1 MWMVRAG
8 KGGEK
13 VDEFLQDGV
22 VAFNEPDV
30 GKVPPGMTKDALL
43 KIYAVHHSGQ
53 KPGTRASWA
62 SQLLRLVTEVKVGD
76 DVVTFDR
83 DRRLYIVGKVSGD
96 YRFVST
102 PGKTSQARPVT
113 WSSEVPRESLSVAA
127 RNSLGSILTVFRVS
141 AEAAAE
147 LLAAARPL
155 GSAPVA
161 SPPRPVP
168 AVAEQDGYAQIS
180 ADVEERANE
189 LIEDLID
196 ELDWEDVQDL
206 VAGVLRAMGYRTT
219 VAPRGPDR
227 GIDIFASRDGLG
239 LEEPRIFV
247 EVKHR
252 TAMMGSKEVRA
263 FLGGR
268 RKGDRCLYV
277 STGGFTKDANY
288 EAERSE
294 IPLQLVTLSKL
305 RELVVDY
312 YDKLD
317 PEARALVPLRRVYL
331 PVPRENK

>member
-22 VAFNEPDV
+22 VAFNEPNV
-30 GKVPPGMTKDALL
+30 GELPPGITKETLLAL
-43 KIYAVHHSGQ
+43 YAEHHAGQ
-53 KPGTRASWA
+53 KAGSRASWA

-83 DRRLYIVGKVSGD
+83 DRRLYFVGKVSGD
-96 YRFVST
+96 YRFVGT
-102 PGKTSQARPVT
+102 PGKTSQTRPVT
-113 WSSEVPRESLSVAA
+113 WVSEAPRESLSVTA

-141 AEAAAE
+141 SEAAAE
-147 LLAAARPL
+147 LQACSRPL

-161 SPPRPVP
+161 PRPAP
-168 AVAEQDGYAQIS
+168 APDVSEEDGYAQS
-180 ADVEERANE
+180 SGDAEERANE

-252 TAMMGSKEVRA
+252 TAMMGSKEVRS

-288 EAERSE
+288 EADRSE
-294 IPLQLVTLSKL
+294 IPLQLVTLSRL

-312 YDKLD
+312 YEKLD
-317 PEARALVPLRRVYL
+317 PESRALVPLRRVYM
-331 PVPRENK
+331 PAPRESK